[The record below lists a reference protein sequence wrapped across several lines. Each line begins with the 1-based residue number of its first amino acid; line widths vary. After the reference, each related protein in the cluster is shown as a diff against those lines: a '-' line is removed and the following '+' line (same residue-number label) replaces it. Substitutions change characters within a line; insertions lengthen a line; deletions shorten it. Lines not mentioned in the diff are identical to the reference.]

1 MRHKAIPPAY
11 RLILESHGIFAR
23 VSKQLNVNP
32 SFVSRVARRER
43 RSRPVEAALREEIQK
58 VLSSVKLSAE
68 NEADFWG
75 QR

>member
-1 MRHKAIPPAY
+1 VRHKAIPPAY